1 MKLGIGSFAYRW
13 SVGRPYYRPEHPM
26 TVDQLLDRCVAHG
39 VKAVLLCNN
48 YSLHEFSDDALR
60 AIRARLEKEGITVET
75 GSRGTD
81 FSYFKRMMEVSR
93 ILGSKVLRIGW
104 DMDRNTDRAG
114 LDKQVQNG
122 IDTIS
127 ALMPLAHEYGIS
139 IAVENGKLNDIYE
152 IKRIIEGVNDPMFGC
167 VVDSC
172 NSTCFITPTEEVFRV
187 LAPYA
192 KSVHFKDYT
201 VKLDPR
207 GDIIY
212 GKPLGQGMVD
222 FHMMK
227 RILEENGYDGNV
239 FLELY
244 IDRCDTHEATV
255 EFEEDCVRQSV
266 EYAKTVL
273 NLQ

>member
-1 MKLGIGSFAYRW
+1 MRLGIGSFAYRW
-13 SVGRPYYRPEHPM
+13 SVGRPYYRPENPM
-26 TVDQLLDRCVAHG
+26 TVDQLLDRCVAHD

-48 YSLHEFSDDALR
+48 YSLHEFADDELR
-60 AIRARLEKEGITVET
+60 AIRARLDREGITVET

-81 FSYFKRMMEVSR
+81 FTYFKRMLDVSQ

-104 DMDRNTDRAG
+104 DMDRNTDQAG

-127 ALMPLAHEYGIS
+127 ALMPTAHEYGIN

-192 KSVHFKDYT
+192 KSVHFKDYV

-212 GKPLGQGMVD
+212 GKPLGQGLVD
-222 FHMMK
+222 FKKMK
-227 RILEENGYDGNV
+227 KILEDNGYDGNV

-244 IDRCDTHEATV
+244 IDRFEDHAQTV
-255 EFEEDCVRQSV
+255 KFEEECVRQSV
-266 EYAKTVL
+266 EYAKNVL
-273 NLQ
+273 DLH